1 MLTGFSTRRLLRT
14 FFIGAAVIVLLCMPW
29 VLAAEAYG
37 WNQQPAH
44 LLQSFIAIPIAF
56 LSSGIFLWL
65 RSPEDAPAWERRA
78 AWAVWVLSGAW
89 LAMLAWVFVAL
100 ARGMFPGPV

>member
-1 MLTGFSTRRLLRT
+1 MLTDYKWRQILRT
-14 FFIGAAVIVLLCMPW
+14 IFIGAAVVVLLCMPW
-29 VLAAEAYG
+29 VLAAEAFG
-37 WNQQPAH
+37 WNQRPAH

-65 RSPEDAPAWERRA
+65 RFPEDAPAWERRA
-78 AWAVWVLSGAW
+78 AWAVWILSGAW

-100 ARGMFPGPV
+100 ARGMFPGPA

>member
-1 MLTGFSTRRLLRT
+1 MRT
-14 FFIGAAVIVLLCMPW
+14 ILIVAAVIVLLCIPW

-37 WNQQPAH
+37 WNQRPAH

-56 LSSGIFLWL
+56 LSSGMFLLL
-65 RSPEDAPAWERRA
+65 RVPEDAPAWERWA

-89 LAMLAWVFVAL
+89 LAMLAWVLVAL
-100 ARGMFPGPV
+100 SRGMFPGPA